1 MRGVS
6 SVHSRS
12 SAASRLLLI
21 SIVQCRTIC
30 GGHMCL
36 IIIRCSSMCTDFTEC
51 CISFSR
57 KVCSMQ
63 CGRHGFQHFMF
74 LFLEVEAWN
83 PALLTDKSAV
93 FFPWCETLL
102 SGKYFAFASQLLCD
116 VWIRQNAVCRWITF
130 TKQCWVLPHTG
141 NDSTG
146 KEEQLTLVSA
156 LSTQNN
162 WWRQQSWKQHIS
174 FCPEKPNK
182 PEIVPYVWLSD
193 GKHWMN
199 IITRC
204 INTKCSQYD
213 APVWF

>member
-57 KVCSMQ
+57 KVFSMQ

-83 PALLTDKSAV
+83 PALLTDKSAI

-102 SGKYFAFASQLLCD
+102 SGKYFAFC
-116 VWIRQNAVCRWITF
+116 
-130 TKQCWVLPHTG
+130 
-141 NDSTG
+141 
-146 KEEQLTLVSA
+146 VSA
-156 LSTQNN
+156 T
-162 WWRQQSWKQHIS
+162 
-174 FCPEKPNK
+174 
-182 PEIVPYVWLSD
+182 VWCVNSS
-193 GKHWMN
+193 
-199 IITRC
+199 
-204 INTKCSQYD
+204 KCSVSLDHLYKAVLSFASHRKWLDWKRRAADSCLCTFHPKQLVASAKLKTTYFCLPWK
-213 APVWF
+213 AK